1 MRGASEREDSGE
13 IVKRREEV
21 EDSER
26 DERLRERREEEKERG
41 GKRVEKREWRRLKR
55 IELPLAYAYKKI

>member
-26 DERLRERREEEKERG
+26 DERLRERREEE
-41 GKRVEKREWRRLKR
+41 REWRRLKR

>member
-1 MRGASEREDSGE
+1 MRGQVSEKDSGE
-13 IVKRREEV
+13 IEKSGEGEEV

-26 DERLRERREEEKERG
+26 DERLRERREEE
-41 GKRVEKREWRRLKR
+41 REWRRLKR